1 MQTSLFEKAQFESDQ
16 EIQAKNSLIITSQKK
31 QPLTKEQQS
40 FNRLVKR
47 IESLRLEL
55 EKTSAS
61 LDQKLDFYARHIHPV
76 EQELTNC
83 RKEVVKKVFSFY
95 DNKKLL
101 SKPEKKILKNFFT
114 LQLNEILS
122 FDEKIDEELE
132 KIFEKI
138 NGVSSEEA
146 ANLEFEIVK
155 GEMEDMFES
164 FGFDMDLEDL
174 KKDMTTEEMMA
185 KINSMEE
192 ELQKQEEIRN
202 SKKSYRKKT
211 AKQLQKEEKQK
222 ELEEA
227 RSKNISSIYR
237 QLAKALHPDLEQDE
251 MLKQEKEALMKRLTI
266 AYNSRDLHSML
277 NLEMEW
283 IHKEEQDIAK
293 LSNDKLAIY
302 NQVLKEQVQDLE
314 QQKFA
319 LMQHPRYNPLRR
331 YSGFSLMSIHVNLPL
346 EKRKLEDAVRSI
358 EESIA
363 ILKGKNALKEIKAII
378 DAFRNKHRQEDDF
391 AFFDMDDSY

>member
-1 MQTSLFEKAQFESDQ
+1 MQTSLFEEAQIDSAQ
-16 EIQAKNSLIITSQKK
+16 KIQTKNSLIISSPKK
-31 QPLTKEQQS
+31 QLLTKEQQS
-40 FNRLVKR
+40 FNRLIKR
-47 IESLRLEL
+47 IENLAREL
-55 EKTSAS
+55 EKTSAD

-83 RKEVVKKVFSFY
+83 RKEVVKQAFLFY

-114 LQLNEILS
+114 LQLNEILC
-122 FDEKIDEELE
+122 FEEKIDEELE

-138 NGVSSEEA
+138 NGISSGEVA
-146 ANLEFEIVK
+146 DLEFEIIK
-155 GEMEDMFES
+155 GEMEEMFES
-164 FGFDMDLEDL
+164 FGFDMDLEDF
-174 KKDMTTEEMMA
+174 KKDMTTEEMMG

-192 ELQKQEEIRN
+192 ELQRQEEIRN
-202 SKKSYRKKT
+202 SKKSARKKT

-227 RSKNISSIYR
+227 RSKNISSIYK
-237 QLAKALHPDLEQDE
+237 QLAKALHPDLEQEED
-251 MLKQEKEALMKRLTI
+251 LKQEKEALMKRLTI

-293 LSNDKLAIY
+293 LSSDKLAVY
-302 NQVLKEQVQDLE
+302 NQVLKEQVLDLE

-331 YSGFSLMSIHVNLPL
+331 YSGFSLKSIHVNLPL
-346 EKRKLEDAVRSI
+346 EKRKLEDTVRSI
-358 EESIA
+358 KESID
-363 ILKGKNALKEIKAII
+363 ILKGKHALKEIKTIIAIFK
-378 DAFRNKHRQEDDF
+378 DKLREDNFVFYEMTD
-391 AFFDMDDSY
+391 YK